1 MKFIFIIIGLFIL
14 GLSKLVIFSSA
25 ADGHPHDDDPIH
37 RKMHSKTDHLDNPL
51 QIEGLIYSKCHKLG
65 VCTLVY
71 STGNANKQAQTWG
84 FYLPTLS
91 IQMEELKAES
101 LIALNRRCYYHTS
114 WQSSLFTKVK
124 SILKEAEKI
133 HLSGRKFRQIVI
145 GHLHVDEVPLTT
157 KMIEAADKIDCKRN

>member
-1 MKFIFIIIGLFIL
+1 
-14 GLSKLVIFSSA
+14 
-25 ADGHPHDDDPIH
+25 
-37 RKMHSKTDHLDNPL
+37 
-51 QIEGLIYSKCHKLG
+51 
-65 VCTLVY
+65 
-71 STGNANKQAQTWG
+71 
-84 FYLPTLS
+84 
-91 IQMEELKAES
+91 MEELKTES
-101 LIALNRRCYYHTS
+101 LIALNCRCYYHSS